1 MRSEVCLSVYV
12 SLINNFS
19 AVSSQVMPFKGPSRR
34 DRSILRY
41 VRTSEVDA
49 KLAPVRVEQWRVKF
63 GNHGYQTIL
72 MWLLKPFLCNSGS
85 HTCTYCVSTV
95 TMETKARNWT
105 MQLILYC

>member
-1 MRSEVCLSVYV
+1 M
-12 SLINNFS
+12 
-19 AVSSQVMPFKGPSRR
+19 
-34 DRSILRY
+34 RY

-63 GNHGYQTIL
+63 GNYGYQTIL

-85 HTCTYCVSTV
+85 HTCICCVSRVIKVGDV
-95 TMETKARNWT
+95 TMETKARSWK